1 MMTDKAV
8 YFSQSLLQILCFFLR
23 LPHFSVS
30 LDNGIEQGENI
41 VFVDFQPEIRA
52 FLWVFSDVGVELD
65 RSSGD
70 PALGIIG
77 GLDWGD
83 KLPIFFHSWR
93 TTYLHLSPPYGH
105 PILQYTILDILD
117 ARRRAAAWIERN
129 QEPSWPSPNTDT
141 RRGAAASPDIP
152 RGGLASRTNI
162 AKLRSNQRH

>member
-23 LPHFSVS
+23 LPNFSVS

-52 FLWVFSDVGVELD
+52 FLWVFNDVGVELD

-70 PALGIIG
+70 PSLGIIG
-77 GLDWGD
+77 GLDCGD

-93 TTYLHLSPPYGH
+93 TTYLHLSLPYGH
-105 PILQYTILDILD
+105 PNFSMRFWIYWMRGDE
-117 ARRRAAAWIERN
+117 RRRGSKGILAISKRGHKTGRRRVSRYSERRSR
-129 QEPSWPSPNTDT
+129 Q
-141 RRGAAASPDIP
+141 PDKHREAQI
-152 RGGLASRTNI
+152 
-162 AKLRSNQRH
+162 